1 MKQFWFKGSRDIDK
15 KYSIKLLKNFGN
27 FKIGTFVNAF

>member
-1 MKQFWFKGSRDIDK
+1 MKQFLFKGSRDIDK
-15 KYSIKLLKNFGN
+15 NKIKLLNNFGN